1 MGLRGKHQSK
11 GNPGEGLD
19 PQERQG
25 TIVGEGRGGGAGCL
39 RKLPV
44 LERVHACRLRGWG
57 SSVETTGS

>member
-25 TIVGEGRGGGAGCL
+25 TIVGEGRGGGVGCY
-39 RKLPV
+39 RKLPTP
-44 LERVHACRLRGWG
+44 ERAQAHDLTGWG
-57 SSVETTGS
+57 SSGSGYG